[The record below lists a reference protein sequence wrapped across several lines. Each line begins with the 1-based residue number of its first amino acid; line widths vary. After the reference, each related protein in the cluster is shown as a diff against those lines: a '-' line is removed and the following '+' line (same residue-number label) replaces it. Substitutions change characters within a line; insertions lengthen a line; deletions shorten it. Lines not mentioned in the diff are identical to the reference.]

1 LNKSTLSGPAVAR
14 LYHRLL
20 AAIFVIAWAS
30 LGVQVDVLI
39 GSRGLLPLEPFLAA
53 ARAHGMGVMELP
65 TIFWLSASDTMLRA
79 GVWIGAALS
88 TAALCGWRPRLCTG
102 LATALYLSYAIAC
115 RTFLSFQWDN
125 LLLECGAL
133 AVFLPTDRPAHW
145 VHVLFRLLLFK
156 LYWESGIAKWQSYL
170 GDWQDGS
177 AMTFYYETAPL
188 PTWPAWYAH
197 YLPVWWHH
205 LESWAVLV
213 IELVLPFLIFGPRLL
228 KLMTCAI
235 FTGFQLAN
243 LVTSNYGFFVY
254 LALALH
260 VFLLGDGDVQRISA
274 RLPSWLRRD
283 RGTPSGDLPARAA
296 GLRRI
301 GAIAVIAIVVVVS
314 AVDAIATFVPVPPA
328 WQSLFGAL
336 RAVYAPWRL
345 INTYHLFGHITR
357 ERIEPEFQLQTG
369 GVWQPFDLHHKPGD
383 VMRRPDFVAPHQPR
397 VDFQL
402 WFFGL
407 SYQRGLPDYVAALLN
422 RLCRDPAAVQPLFRQ
437 PLPANPDAVRIA
449 FWRYHFSQPGE
460 PDAWWTREPTAAM
473 RPLSC
478 TAESGNSQTAPSP

>member
-1 LNKSTLSGPAVAR
+1 
-14 LYHRLL
+14 
-20 AAIFVIAWAS
+20 
-30 LGVQVDVLI
+30 
-39 GSRGLLPLEPFLAA
+39 
-53 ARAHGMGVMELP
+53 
-65 TIFWLSASDTMLRA
+65 
-79 GVWIGAALS
+79 
-88 TAALCGWRPRLCTG
+88 
-102 LATALYLSYAIAC
+102 
-115 RTFLSFQWDN
+115 
-125 LLLECGAL
+125 
-133 AVFLPTDRPAHW
+133 
-145 VHVLFRLLLFK
+145 
-156 LYWESGIAKWQSYL
+156 
-170 GDWQDGS
+170 
-177 AMTFYYETAPL
+177 
-188 PTWPAWYAH
+188 
-197 YLPVWWHH
+197 
-205 LESWAVLV
+205 
-213 IELVLPFLIFGPRLL
+213 
-228 KLMTCAI
+228 MTCAI

-460 PDAWWTREPTAAM
+460 PDAGWTREPTAAM